1 MYKILIFSLFLLLV
15 KSADCNANSS
25 HCDVLDEPYIEND
38 MGMFIESFCNDML
51 IVHNFST
58 TWDGNRIYNLN
69 TGKDLY
75 VVTNIEYKSY
85 KKGNNYIESYVY
97 YTPSFQCTKEIHRS
111 DILKD
116 AYLLIF
122 IVSFLG
128 SFGYTFYNLSLKLI
142 KLMY

>member
-1 MYKILIFSLFLLLV
+1 MYKIFIVSYFLLSISLLV
-15 KSADCNANSS
+15 NSAVYNNDPEK
-25 HCDVLDEPYIEND
+25 CDVLDQPYVEND

-85 KKGNNYIESYVY
+85 KNGNNYS
-97 YTPSFQCTKEIHRS
+97 K
-111 DILKD
+111 
-116 AYLLIF
+116 
-122 IVSFLG
+122 
-128 SFGYTFYNLSLKLI
+128 
-142 KLMY
+142 